1 MANKILRSGQSR
13 LILEAQLRA
22 VVLRRMITD
31 PKSRFIWSK
40 AMAVF
45 HLACEAYR
53 IEQRLLR
60 IPIRLA
66 NARNKHKKINGKVLP
81 AALKERIIKSC
92 VKCGVI
98 YFNSASDHCEK
109 HRRI

>member
-13 LILEAQLRA
+13 LILEAQLRGIR
-22 VVLRRMITD
+22 LRRAIAD
-31 PKSRFIWSK
+31 KDSKFIWSK

-60 IPIRLA
+60 IPLQVAKR
-66 NARNKHKKINGKVLP
+66 KKINGKVLP
-81 AALKERIIKSC
+81 PAIKERIIKSC
-92 VKCGVI
+92 AKCGVI
-98 YFNSASDHCEK
+98 YFNSASDHCDK
-109 HRRI
+109 HRRL

>member
-22 VVLRRMITD
+22 VVLRRMIAD
-31 PKSRFIWSK
+31 PKSKFIWSK

-60 IPIRLA
+60 IPTRIALA
-66 NARNKHKKINGKVLP
+66 RAKKRINGRVLP
-81 AALKERIIKSC
+81 PAVKERIIKSC
-92 VKCGVI
+92 KKCGVI